1 MVPHLTDHT
10 DTIQPFQVDG
20 LSLSGRLVR
29 MGATVDRV
37 LSQHDYPDTV
47 SRMLGELMAMAAVL
61 GAALKF
67 EGRMTAETRGDG
79 PIRLLAVDFMS
90 DGKMRGY
97 ASFDAQRV
105 AEAEAA
111 GGLAESPVPR
121 LIGAGLLALTVDQGP
136 ETELYQGIVQLDGAT
151 LAECA
156 HSYFQ
161 QSDQI
166 DTALKLA
173 VERRDDGW
181 RAGAISMQR
190 LAELGPGDQPVLP
203 IDREDNWR
211 TAMALLGTATP
222 AELTDPEL
230 SDHKL
235 LYRLFHEQGVRVFDA
250 RSICFG
256 CSCSDERALAVLR
269 RMPATEIEDLAI
281 DGVLEVIC
289 QFCNRTQNFT
299 PQYIM
304 NPAPGEAGHDSKL
317 V

>member
-1 MVPHLTDHT
+1 
-10 DTIQPFQVDG
+10 
-20 LSLSGRLVR
+20 
-29 MGATVDRV
+29 
-37 LSQHDYPDTV
+37 
-47 SRMLGELMAMAAVL
+47 
-61 GAALKF
+61 
-67 EGRMTAETRGDG
+67 
-79 PIRLLAVDFMS
+79 
-90 DGKMRGY
+90 
-97 ASFDAQRV
+97 
-105 AEAEAA
+105 
-111 GGLAESPVPR
+111 
-121 LIGAGLLALTVDQGP
+121 
-136 ETELYQGIVQLDGAT
+136 
-151 LAECA
+151 
-156 HSYFQ
+156 
-161 QSDQI
+161 
-166 DTALKLA
+166 
-173 VERRDDGW
+173 
-181 RAGAISMQR
+181 
-190 LAELGPGDQPVLP
+190 
-203 IDREDNWR
+203 
-211 TAMALLGTATP
+211 LGTATP